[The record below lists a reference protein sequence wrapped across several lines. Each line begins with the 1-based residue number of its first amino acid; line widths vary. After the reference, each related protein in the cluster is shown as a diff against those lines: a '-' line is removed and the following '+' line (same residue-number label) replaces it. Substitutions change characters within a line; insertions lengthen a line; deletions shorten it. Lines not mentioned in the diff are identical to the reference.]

1 MIFYSACRLTVVG
14 GRGDVFAS
22 RCHIDTHHLC
32 VRVCLKCIH
41 VYTNMKHTD
50 AYGIRMFSP
59 SGATS
64 THFRCHIDTSSVRA
78 CLSRVFEYICILC
91 VCVFGVHVYTIRTN
105 DTSPVC
111 ASLSRMWQCVP
122 KVYLKCT

>member
-1 MIFYSACRLTVVG
+1 MRGVCVCLCVWGRDG
-14 GRGDVFAS
+14 GRRNNRRAA
-22 RCHIDTHHLC
+22 TC
-32 VRVCLKCIH
+32 VHKSCIH
-41 VYTNMKHTD
+41 VYTNMRHTD

-91 VCVFGVHVYTIRTN
+91 VCVFGVHVYTIHIHFRGQRTN